1 MSILQI
7 QWLLLRKYA
16 PGEEFIFFKVEIG
29 FGELLF
35 QFGHASVEALSWGP
49 HVGLIVAAAVFVGV
63 AWPDAVFPWHCLPPR
78 RIQNPCFLLH
88 RQN

>member
-35 QFGHASVEALSWGP
+35 QFGHASVEALS
-49 HVGLIVAAAVFVGV
+49 
-63 AWPDAVFPWHCLPPR
+63 
-78 RIQNPCFLLH
+78 
-88 RQN
+88 

>member
-35 QFGHASVEALSWGP
+35 QLGHASVEALS
-49 HVGLIVAAAVFVGV
+49 
-63 AWPDAVFPWHCLPPR
+63 
-78 RIQNPCFLLH
+78 
-88 RQN
+88 